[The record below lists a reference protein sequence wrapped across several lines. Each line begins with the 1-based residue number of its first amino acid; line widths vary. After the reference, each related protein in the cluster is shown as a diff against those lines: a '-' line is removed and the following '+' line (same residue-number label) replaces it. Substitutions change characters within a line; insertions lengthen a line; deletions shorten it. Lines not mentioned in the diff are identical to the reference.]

1 MTRRSSAVDR
11 RTRAHLPVEN
21 PEAPGCCITC
31 GVRMDLKT
39 RNELHL
45 DQLPAV
51 DPDIL
56 AAERA
61 RLGEK
66 D

>member
-1 MTRRSSAVDR
+1 MIRRSSAVSR
-11 RTRAHLPVEN
+11 RVRPHVAAEDPQ
-21 PEAPGCCITC
+21 APGCCSTC
-31 GVRMDLKT
+31 GVRMDL
-39 RNELHL
+39 RSNELHL

-51 DPDIL
+51 DPDIV
-56 AAERA
+56 AAEHR